1 MEELIVYDADVT
13 EVLDLLATFYDD
25 LLWWED
31 LEVYQNW
38 DEVNIESPTQ
48 VTDDIMKLLFDNG
61 YEVDIY

>member
-38 DEVNIESPTQ
+38 DEVISNLLH
-48 VTDDIMKLLFDNG
+48 KLQMIL
-61 YEVDIY
+61 